1 MCTTKLMSSED
12 PLAETQGVAT
22 TATITAEVFVA
33 GPDGESRA
41 IGDVDTTSVN
51 VPVESAHK
59 EMHVKT
65 SYSHRSGGLAK
76 LEGISQVD
84 SLPGKAVKPKSKKN
98 SGGGKVVQK
107 DEISGTTQASEE
119 AKNDYFS
126 AAQNQVI
133 EAFGENPYTT
143 WRNDKSQNKLAS
155 TEIGFNCETAALAET
170 AFGDHMYPT
179 CGMVIGKTLLSK
191 NNDISIWVEAFYN
204 EWDRLKKQAESKLK
218 GNPLTKGFERMYYE
232 KLNAAVRKMAEK
244 SMTLIMNIKFVTPSS
259 FLELKGAKPGYITE
273 TKITR
278 ISLMMGWVSD
288 LEKAVDSAIKAFFK
302 FLESIVV
309 VKENMTST
317 RRKTVLTLLGRK
329 IPDFGMEISHDS
341 DGGDSPDLSSSAG
354 DDDSESGADDSEGS
368 A

>member
-33 GPDGESRA
+33 GPGGESRA
-41 IGDVDTTSVN
+41 IGNVDTTSVN

-84 SLPGKAVKPKSKKN
+84 SLPGK
-98 SGGGKVVQK
+98 
-107 DEISGTTQASEE
+107 
-119 AKNDYFS
+119 
-126 AAQNQVI
+126 
-133 EAFGENPYTT
+133 
-143 WRNDKSQNKLAS
+143 AS

-354 DDDSESGADDSEGS
+354 DDDSESGADDSEES